1 MTQHYRE
8 IFAVPGVLGLVI
20 AGTIARLTYA
30 MMGIGIITMLVM
42 QTGHYGLAGTVAGI
56 FTLSSALIAPRVA
69 KFVDKHGQRRV
80 LPWVTVFSTLM
91 LLSLIAA
98 ASMGFPAPVLYLLAI
113 LAGTM
118 PSMSAMIRARWA
130 AMFRDSHHLHTA
142 FSLDTVLAEITFIVG
157 APLAIALSSGLFA
170 EAGPLIAVL
179 LQILGITAFLMQR
192 RTEPKVVAGGTLDGS
207 SVLKTPGLATIVL
220 VLLTMGVMGGTI
232 DVSAVA
238 FANEH
243 DWPTSASIMLAA
255 YALGSIL
262 SGLMFGGLRL
272 SMPMPKQFFIGTL
285 LTALT
290 MVPTLF
296 SPNVLTLVLTLFVA
310 GISYA
315 PTMIVALNIGSKII
329 APGKI
334 TEGLTWMMTGIS
346 VGVAIGAASAGAVVD
361 GYGARAGLVLGTL
374 AGLIMLIVL
383 IIGWRRLRDANL
395 NVSIN

>member
-20 AGTIARLTYA
+20 SGTIARLTYA

-42 QTGHYGLAGTVAGI
+42 QTDHYGLAGTVAGT

-69 KFVDKHGQRRV
+69 KFVDSHGQRRV
-80 LPWVTVFSTLM
+80 LPWVTAFSTLM
-91 LLSLIAA
+91 LLSLVTAA
-98 ASMGFPAPVLYLLAI
+98 YLSAPAPILYLLAV

-170 EAGPLIAVL
+170 EAGPLTAVL
-179 LQILGITAFLMQR
+179 LQILGVTAFLMQR
-192 RTEPKVVAGGTLDGS
+192 KTEPKVVAGGGSDGS
-207 SVLKTPGLATIVL
+207 SVLRTPGLATIVL

-243 DWPTSASIMLAA
+243 HWPTAASIMLAA

-272 SMPMPKQFFIGTL
+272 SISMPKQFFIGTL

-290 MVPTLF
+290 MVPTVF
-296 SPNVLTLVLTLFVA
+296 SQTVFALVATLFVA

-329 APGKI
+329 APGRI

-346 VGVAIGAASAGAVVD
+346 VGVAVGAGLAGAVVD
-361 GYGARAGLVLGTL
+361 HYGARAGLLLGTS
-374 AGLIMLIVL
+374 AGFIMLIVL
-383 IIGWRRLRDANL
+383 VAGWSRLRDASL
-395 NVSIN
+395 NS

>member
-20 AGTIARLTYA
+20 SGTIARLTYA

-42 QTGHYGLAGTVAGI
+42 QTDHYGLAGTVAGT

-69 KFVDKHGQRRV
+69 KFVDSHGQRRV
-80 LPWVTVFSTLM
+80 LPWVTAFSTLM
-91 LLSLIAA
+91 LLSLVAVAYLAA
-98 ASMGFPAPVLYLLAI
+98 PAPMLYLLAV

-157 APLAIALSSGLFA
+157 APLAIALSSELFA

-179 LQILGITAFLMQR
+179 LQILGVTAILMQR
-192 RTEPKVVAGGTLDGS
+192 KTEPKVVAGGSSDGS
-207 SVLKTPGLATIVL
+207 SVLRTPGLATIVL

-243 DWPTSASIMLAA
+243 HWPTAASIMLAA

-272 SMPMPKQFFIGTL
+272 SISMPKQFFIGTL

-290 MVPTLF
+290 MVPTVF
-296 SPNVLTLVLTLFVA
+296 SQTVFALVATLFVA

-329 APGKI
+329 APGRI

-346 VGVAIGAASAGAVVD
+346 VGVAVGAGLAGAVVD
-361 GYGARAGLVLGTL
+361 HYGARAGLLLGTS
-374 AGLIMLIVL
+374 AGFIMLIVL
-383 IIGWRRLRDANL
+383 VAGWSRLRDASL
-395 NVSIN
+395 NS

>member
-20 AGTIARLTYA
+20 SGTIARLTYA
-30 MMGIGIITMLVM
+30 MMSIGIITMLVM
-42 QTGHYGLAGTVAGI
+42 QTGHYGLAGTVAGT

-69 KFVDKHGQRRV
+69 KFVDSHGQRRV
-80 LPWVTVFSTLM
+80 LPWVTAFSTLM
-91 LLSLIAA
+91 LLSLVAVAYLAA
-98 ASMGFPAPVLYLLAI
+98 PAPMLYLLAV

-179 LQILGITAFLMQR
+179 LQILGVTAFLMQR
-192 RTEPKVVAGGTLDGS
+192 KTEPKVVAGGGSDGS
-207 SVLKTPGLATIVL
+207 SVLRTPGLATIVL

-243 DWPTSASIMLAA
+243 HWPTAASIMLAA

-272 SMPMPKQFFIGTL
+272 SISMPKQFFIGTL
-285 LTALT
+285 LTTLT
-290 MVPTLF
+290 MVPTVF
-296 SPNVLTLVLTLFVA
+296 SQTVFALVATLFVA

-329 APGKI
+329 APGRI

-346 VGVAIGAASAGAVVD
+346 VGVAVGAGLAGAVVD
-361 GYGARAGLVLGTL
+361 HYGARAGLLLGTSV
-374 AGLIMLIVL
+374 GFIMLIVL
-383 IIGWRRLRDANL
+383 VAGWSRLRDASL
-395 NVSIN
+395 NS

>member
-8 IFAVPGVLGLVI
+8 IFAVPGVLGLVVS
-20 AGTIARLTYA
+20 GTIARLTYA

-42 QTGHYGLAGTVAGI
+42 QTDHYGLAGTVAGT

-69 KFVDKHGQRRV
+69 KFVDSHGQRRV
-80 LPWVTVFSTLM
+80 LPWVTAFSTLM
-91 LLSLIAA
+91 LLSLVAA
-98 ASMGFPAPVLYLLAI
+98 AYLAAPALILYLLAV

-179 LQILGITAFLMQR
+179 LQILGVTAFLMQR
-192 RTEPKVVAGGTLDGS
+192 KTEPKVVAGGGSDGS
-207 SVLKTPGLATIVL
+207 SVLRTPGLATIVL

-243 DWPTSASIMLAA
+243 HWPTAASIMLAA

-272 SMPMPKQFFIGTL
+272 SISMPKQFFIGTL

-290 MVPTLF
+290 MVPTVF
-296 SPNVLTLVLTLFVA
+296 SHTVFALVATLFVA

-329 APGKI
+329 APGRI

-346 VGVAIGAASAGAVVD
+346 VGVAVGAGLAGAVVD
-361 GYGARAGLVLGTL
+361 HYGARAGLVLGTS
-374 AGLIMLIVL
+374 AGFIMLIVL
-383 IIGWRRLRDANL
+383 VAGWSRLRDASL
-395 NVSIN
+395 NS

>member
-20 AGTIARLTYA
+20 SGTIARLTYA
-30 MMGIGIITMLVM
+30 MMSIGIITMLVM
-42 QTGHYGLAGTVAGI
+42 QTDHYGLAGTVAGT

-69 KFVDKHGQRRV
+69 KFVDSHGQRRV
-80 LPWVTVFSTLM
+80 LPWVTAFSTLM
-91 LLSLIAA
+91 LLSLVAA
-98 ASMGFPAPVLYLLAI
+98 AYLAASAPILYLLAV

-179 LQILGITAFLMQR
+179 LQILGVTAFLMQR
-192 RTEPKVVAGGTLDGS
+192 KTEPKVVAGSGSDGS
-207 SVLKTPGLATIVL
+207 SVLRTPGLATIVL

-243 DWPTSASIMLAA
+243 DWPTAASIMLAA

-272 SMPMPKQFFIGTL
+272 SISMPKQFFIGTL

-290 MVPTLF
+290 MVPTVF
-296 SPNVLTLVLTLFVA
+296 SQTVFALVATLFVA

-329 APGKI
+329 APGRI

-346 VGVAIGAASAGAVVD
+346 VGVAVGAGLAGAVVD
-361 GYGARAGLVLGTL
+361 HCGARAGLLLGTS
-374 AGLIMLIVL
+374 AGFIMLIVL
-383 IIGWRRLRDANL
+383 VAGWSRLRDASL
-395 NVSIN
+395 NS

>member
-8 IFAVPGVLGLVI
+8 IFAVPGVLGLVVS
-20 AGTIARLTYA
+20 GTIARLTYA

-42 QTGHYGLAGTVAGI
+42 QTDHYGLAGTVAGT

-69 KFVDKHGQRRV
+69 KFVDSHGQRRV
-80 LPWVTVFSTLM
+80 LPWVTAFSTLM
-91 LLSLIAA
+91 LLSLVAA
-98 ASMGFPAPVLYLLAI
+98 AYLAAPAPMLYLLAV

-179 LQILGITAFLMQR
+179 LQILGVTAFLMQR
-192 RTEPKVVAGGTLDGS
+192 KTEPKVVAGGSSDGS
-207 SVLKTPGLATIVL
+207 SVLRTPGLATIVL

-243 DWPTSASIMLAA
+243 HWPTAASIMLAA

-272 SMPMPKQFFIGTL
+272 SISMPKQFFIGTL

-290 MVPTLF
+290 MVPTVF
-296 SPNVLTLVLTLFVA
+296 SHTVFALVATLFVA

-329 APGKI
+329 APGRI

-346 VGVAIGAASAGAVVD
+346 VGVAVGAGLAGAVVD
-361 GYGARAGLVLGTL
+361 HYGARAGLLLGTS
-374 AGLIMLIVL
+374 AGFIMLIVL
-383 IIGWRRLRDANL
+383 VAGWSRLRDASL
-395 NVSIN
+395 NS

>member
-20 AGTIARLTYA
+20 SGTIARLTYA
-30 MMGIGIITMLVM
+30 MMSIGIITMLVM
-42 QTGHYGLAGTVAGI
+42 QTGHYGLAGTVAGT

-69 KFVDKHGQRRV
+69 KFVDSHGQRRV
-80 LPWVTVFSTLM
+80 LPWVTAFSTLM
-91 LLSLIAA
+91 LLSLVAVAYLAA
-98 ASMGFPAPVLYLLAI
+98 PAPMLYLLAV

-179 LQILGITAFLMQR
+179 LQILGVTAFLMQR
-192 RTEPKVVAGGTLDGS
+192 KTEPKVVAGGGSDGS
-207 SVLKTPGLATIVL
+207 SVLRTPGLATIVL

-243 DWPTSASIMLAA
+243 HWPTAASIMLAA

-272 SMPMPKQFFIGTL
+272 SISMPKQFFIGTL
-285 LTALT
+285 LTTLT
-290 MVPTLF
+290 MVPTVF
-296 SPNVLTLVLTLFVA
+296 SQTVFALVATLFVA

-329 APGKI
+329 APGRI

-346 VGVAIGAASAGAVVD
+346 VGVAVGAGLAGAVVD
-361 GYGARAGLVLGTL
+361 HYGARAGLLLGTS
-374 AGLIMLIVL
+374 AGFIMLIVL
-383 IIGWRRLRDANL
+383 VAGWSRLRDASL
-395 NVSIN
+395 NS

>member
-8 IFAVPGVLGLVI
+8 IFAVPGVLGLVVS
-20 AGTIARLTYA
+20 GTIARLTYA

-42 QTGHYGLAGTVAGI
+42 QTDHYGLAGTVAGT

-69 KFVDKHGQRRV
+69 KFVDSHGQRRV
-80 LPWVTVFSTLM
+80 LPWVTAFSTLM
-91 LLSLIAA
+91 LLSLVAA
-98 ASMGFPAPVLYLLAI
+98 AYLAAPAPMLYLLAV

-179 LQILGITAFLMQR
+179 LQILGVTAFLMQR
-192 RTEPKVVAGGTLDGS
+192 KTEPKVVAGGSSDGS
-207 SVLKTPGLATIVL
+207 SVLRTPGLATIVL

-243 DWPTSASIMLAA
+243 HWPTAASIMLAA

-272 SMPMPKQFFIGTL
+272 SISMPKQFFIGTL

-290 MVPTLF
+290 MVPTVF
-296 SPNVLTLVLTLFVA
+296 SHTVFALVATLFVA

-315 PTMIVALNIGSKII
+315 PTMIVALNIGSK
-329 APGKI
+329 
-334 TEGLTWMMTGIS
+334 LLL
-346 VGVAIGAASAGAVVD
+346 
-361 GYGARAGLVLGTL
+361 RAELPKG
-374 AGLIMLIVL
+374 
-383 IIGWRRLRDANL
+383 
-395 NVSIN
+395 

>member
-20 AGTIARLTYA
+20 SGTIARLTYA

-42 QTGHYGLAGTVAGI
+42 QTDHYGLAGTVAGT

-69 KFVDKHGQRRV
+69 KFVDSHGQRRV
-80 LPWVTVFSTLM
+80 LPWVTAFSTLM
-91 LLSLIAA
+91 LLSLVTAA
-98 ASMGFPAPVLYLLAI
+98 YLSAPAPILYLLAV

-170 EAGPLIAVL
+170 EAGPLTAVL
-179 LQILGITAFLMQR
+179 LQILGVTAFLMQR
-192 RTEPKVVAGGTLDGS
+192 KTEPKVVAGGSSDGS
-207 SVLKTPGLATIVL
+207 SVLRTPGLATIVL

-243 DWPTSASIMLAA
+243 HWPTAASIMLAA

-272 SMPMPKQFFIGTL
+272 SISMPKQFFIGTL

-290 MVPTLF
+290 MVPTVF
-296 SPNVLTLVLTLFVA
+296 SHTVFALVATLFVA

-329 APGKI
+329 APGRI

-346 VGVAIGAASAGAVVD
+346 VGVAVGAGLAGAVVD
-361 GYGARAGLVLGTL
+361 HYGARAGLLLGTS
-374 AGLIMLIVL
+374 AGFIMLIVL
-383 IIGWRRLRDANL
+383 VAGWSRLRDASL
-395 NVSIN
+395 NS

>member
-20 AGTIARLTYA
+20 SGTIARLTYA

-42 QTGHYGLAGTVAGI
+42 QTDHYGLAGTVAGT

-69 KFVDKHGQRRV
+69 KFVDSHGQRRV
-80 LPWVTVFSTLM
+80 LPWVTAFSTLM

-98 ASMGFPAPVLYLLAI
+98 AYLAAPALILYLLAV

-179 LQILGITAFLMQR
+179 LQILGVTAFLMQR
-192 RTEPKVVAGGTLDGS
+192 KSEPKVVAGSSSDGS
-207 SVLKTPGLATIVL
+207 SVLRTPGLATIVL

-243 DWPTSASIMLAA
+243 HWPTAASIMLAA

-272 SMPMPKQFFIGTL
+272 SISMPKQFFIGTL

-290 MVPTLF
+290 MVPTVF
-296 SPNVLTLVLTLFVA
+296 SQTVFALVATLFVA

-329 APGKI
+329 APGRI

-346 VGVAIGAASAGAVVD
+346 VGVAVGAGLAGAVVD
-361 GYGARAGLVLGTL
+361 HYGARAGLLLGTS
-374 AGLIMLIVL
+374 AGFIMLIVL
-383 IIGWRRLRDANL
+383 VAGWSRLRDASL
-395 NVSIN
+395 NS

>member
-20 AGTIARLTYA
+20 SGTIARLTYA
-30 MMGIGIITMLVM
+30 MMSIGIITMLVM
-42 QTGHYGLAGTVAGI
+42 QTDHYGLAGTVAGT

-69 KFVDKHGQRRV
+69 KFVDSHGQRRV
-80 LPWVTVFSTLM
+80 LPWVTAFSTLM
-91 LLSLIAA
+91 LLSLVAA
-98 ASMGFPAPVLYLLAI
+98 AYLSAPAPILYLLAV

-130 AMFRDSHHLHTA
+130 AMFRDSHHLQTA

-157 APLAIALSSGLFA
+157 APLAIALSSRLFA

-179 LQILGITAFLMQR
+179 LQILGVTALLMQR
-192 RTEPKVVAGGTLDGS
+192 KTEPKVVAGGSSDGS
-207 SVLKTPGLATIVL
+207 SVLRTPGLATIVL

-243 DWPTSASIMLAA
+243 DWPTAASIMLAA

-272 SMPMPKQFFIGTL
+272 SISMPKQFFIGTL

-290 MVPTLF
+290 MVPTVF
-296 SPNVLTLVLTLFVA
+296 SQTVFALVATLFVA

-329 APGKI
+329 APGRI

-346 VGVAIGAASAGAVVD
+346 VGVAVGAGLAGAVVD
-361 GYGARAGLVLGTL
+361 HYGARAGLLLGTS
-374 AGLIMLIVL
+374 AGFIMLIVL
-383 IIGWRRLRDANL
+383 VAGWSRLRDARL
-395 NVSIN
+395 NS

>member
-20 AGTIARLTYA
+20 SGTIARLTYA

-42 QTGHYGLAGTVAGI
+42 QTDHYGLAGTVAGT

-69 KFVDKHGQRRV
+69 KFVDSHGQRRV
-80 LPWVTVFSTLM
+80 LPWVTAFSTLM
-91 LLSLIAA
+91 LLSLVAA
-98 ASMGFPAPVLYLLAI
+98 AYLAAPAPILYLLAV

-179 LQILGITAFLMQR
+179 LQILGVTAFLMQR
-192 RTEPKVVAGGTLDGS
+192 KTEPKVVIGGSSDGS
-207 SVLKTPGLATIVL
+207 SVLRTPGLATIVL

-243 DWPTSASIMLAA
+243 DWPTAASIMLAA

-272 SMPMPKQFFIGTL
+272 SISMPKQFFIGTL

-290 MVPTLF
+290 MVPTVF
-296 SPNVLTLVLTLFVA
+296 SHTVFALVATLFVA

-329 APGKI
+329 APGRI
-334 TEGLTWMMTGIS
+334 TDGLTWMMTGIS
-346 VGVAIGAASAGAVVD
+346 VGVAVGAGLAGAVVD
-361 GYGARAGLVLGTL
+361 HYGARAGLLLGTS
-374 AGLIMLIVL
+374 AGFIMLIVL
-383 IIGWRRLRDANL
+383 VAGWSRLRDASL
-395 NVSIN
+395 NS

>member
-20 AGTIARLTYA
+20 SGTIARLTYA

-42 QTGHYGLAGTVAGI
+42 QTDHYGLAGTVAGT

-69 KFVDKHGQRRV
+69 KFVDSHGQRRV
-80 LPWVTVFSTLM
+80 LPWVTAFSTLM
-91 LLSLIAA
+91 LLSLVAA
-98 ASMGFPAPVLYLLAI
+98 AYLAAPAPMLYLLAV

-179 LQILGITAFLMQR
+179 LQILGVTAFLMQR
-192 RTEPKVVAGGTLDGS
+192 KTEPKVVTGGGSDGS
-207 SVLKTPGLATIVL
+207 SVLRTPGLATIVL

-243 DWPTSASIMLAA
+243 HWPTAASIMLAA

-272 SMPMPKQFFIGTL
+272 SISMPKQFFIGTL

-290 MVPTLF
+290 MVPTVF
-296 SPNVLTLVLTLFVA
+296 SHTVFALVATLFVA

-329 APGKI
+329 APGRI

-346 VGVAIGAASAGAVVD
+346 VGVAVGAGLAGAVVD
-361 GYGARAGLVLGTL
+361 HYGARAGLLLGTS
-374 AGLIMLIVL
+374 AGFIMLIVL
-383 IIGWRRLRDANL
+383 VAGWSRLRDASL
-395 NVSIN
+395 NS

>member
-8 IFAVPGVLGLVI
+8 IFAVPGVLGLVVS
-20 AGTIARLTYA
+20 GTIARLTYA

-42 QTGHYGLAGTVAGI
+42 QTGHYGLAGTVAGT

-69 KFVDKHGQRRV
+69 KFVDSHGQRRV
-80 LPWVTVFSTLM
+80 LPWVTAFSTLM
-91 LLSLIAA
+91 LLSLVGAA
-98 ASMGFPAPVLYLLAI
+98 YLAAPAPILYLLAV

-157 APLAIALSSGLFA
+157 APLAIALSSWLFA

-179 LQILGITAFLMQR
+179 LQILGVTAFLMQR
-192 RTEPKVVAGGTLDGS
+192 KTEPKVVAGGSSDGS
-207 SVLKTPGLATIVL
+207 SVLHTPGLATIVL

-243 DWPTSASIMLAA
+243 NWPTAASIMLAA

-272 SMPMPKQFFIGTL
+272 SISMPKQFFIGTL

-290 MVPTLF
+290 MVPTMF
-296 SPNVLTLVLTLFVA
+296 SQTVFALVATLFVA

-329 APGKI
+329 APGRI

-346 VGVAIGAASAGAVVD
+346 VGVAVGAGLAGAVVD
-361 GYGARAGLVLGTL
+361 HYGARAGLLLGTS
-374 AGLIMLIVL
+374 AGFIMLIVL
-383 IIGWRRLRDANL
+383 VAGWSRLRDASL
-395 NVSIN
+395 NS

>member
-20 AGTIARLTYA
+20 SGTIARLTYA

-42 QTGHYGLAGTVAGI
+42 QTDHYGLAGTVAGT

-69 KFVDKHGQRRV
+69 KFVDSHGQRRV
-80 LPWVTVFSTLM
+80 LPWVTAFSTLM
-91 LLSLIAA
+91 LLSLVAA
-98 ASMGFPAPVLYLLAI
+98 AYLAAPAPMLYLLAV

-142 FSLDTVLAEITFIVG
+142 FSLDTVLSEITFIVG
-157 APLAIALSSGLFA
+157 APFAIALSSGLFA

-179 LQILGITAFLMQR
+179 LQILGVTAFLMQR
-192 RTEPKVVAGGTLDGS
+192 KTEPKVVAGGNSDGS
-207 SVLKTPGLATIVL
+207 SVWRTPGLATIVL

-243 DWPTSASIMLAA
+243 DWPTAASIMLAA

-272 SMPMPKQFFIGTL
+272 SISMPKQFFIGTL

-290 MVPTLF
+290 MVPTVF
-296 SPNVLTLVLTLFVA
+296 SHTVFALVATLFVA

-329 APGKI
+329 APGRI

-346 VGVAIGAASAGAVVD
+346 VGVAVGAGLAGAVVD
-361 GYGARAGLVLGTL
+361 HYGARAGLLLGTS
-374 AGLIMLIVL
+374 AGFIMLIVL
-383 IIGWRRLRDANL
+383 VAGWSRLRDASL
-395 NVSIN
+395 NS